1 MTFTPEL
8 WILAGTVFTGLI
20 TLAGAI
26 YAASRPSM
34 GASALKDSFAAL
46 TETVKVLQ
54 TENDRLL
61 EKISSMQIELTDLH
75 AAFENYKLEATSKI
89 EALYAQLGRARKD

>member
-8 WILAGTVFTGLI
+8 WILSGTIFTGLV

-26 YAASRPSM
+26 YAASRPTT

-46 TETVKVLQ
+46 AETVKILQ
-54 TENDRLL
+54 AENNRLL
-61 EKISSMQIELTDLH
+61 EKIAKMQTELTELH
-75 AAFENYKLEATSKI
+75 AAFEEYKIEAASKI